1 MIGHL
6 PEPPALG
13 AVAVGQIYITGLGG
27 QNLICGDHNVII
39 AWELFLQIGHKTN
52 KTNNINFELH

>member
-27 QNLICGDHNVII
+27 QNLICGDHNVIV
-39 AWELFLQIGHKTN
+39 AWQLFLQIGHK
-52 KTNNINFELH
+52 NIDFELH